1 MKKLVGFFAARRT
14 MWLVVALLA
23 GALLLGGGYQLL
35 TWKSPQVANYNL
47 GIKAYE
53 NGDMPQAIQFFDKSI
68 AAYRESTRASWTHR
82 FIYPQPDKELAAMA
96 YFQKGKAHLQNRQAE
111 LCVESFK
118 ESLRLNP
125 GNLYLDQLSPQEL
138 SLLKEE
144 ALVVKY
150 DLEMLFKS
158 RPDQAQQQGKGKG
171 KGKGNGNQQAPGNE
185 PGSQPGKGNR
195 DDI

>member
-1 MKKLVGFFAARRT
+1 
-14 MWLVVALLA
+14 
-23 GALLLGGGYQLL
+23 
-35 TWKSPQVANYNL
+35 
-47 GIKAYE
+47 
-53 NGDMPQAIQFFDKSI
+53 
-68 AAYRESTRASWTHR
+68 
-82 FIYPQPDKELAAMA
+82 MA
-96 YFQKGKAHLQNRQAE
+96 YFHKGKAHLQNRQAE
-111 LCVESFK
+111 QCVEAFK

-125 GNLYLDQLSPQEL
+125 GNLYLDQLSPEEL
-138 SLLKEE
+138 SVLKEE